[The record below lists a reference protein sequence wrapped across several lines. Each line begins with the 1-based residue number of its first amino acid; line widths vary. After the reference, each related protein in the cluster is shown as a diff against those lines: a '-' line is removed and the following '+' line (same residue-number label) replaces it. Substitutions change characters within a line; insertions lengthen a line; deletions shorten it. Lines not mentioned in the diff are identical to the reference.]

1 MVTTAG
7 SISSAMAANAS
18 WRSASRAALAFGAA
32 VRSSARTGRGV
43 RGARRAA
50 RPTTLTQANLL
61 TLCLLP
67 GVPARSERAGAV
79 WFRACPRNAYD
90 ISCDL
95 LAGYPA
101 FGIGECRLAHDIRFV
116 AGHMLKI

>member
-7 SISSAMAANAS
+7 SISSARAANAS
-18 WRSASRAALAFGAA
+18 GRSARRATPAFGAL
-32 VRSSARTGRGV
+32 VLSSARAGSGV

-61 TLCLLP
+61 LTLCLLP
-67 GVPARSERAGAV
+67 GVPARSEEADAV
-79 WFRACPRNAYD
+79 RFRTCPRNAYD

-95 LAGYPA
+95 LAG
-101 FGIGECRLAHDIRFV
+101 
-116 AGHMLKI
+116 